1 MYRHI
6 HSYYS
11 YGQKFVTYSSAQ
23 LRLDR
28 MGNPSQ
34 FSNCSKVNL
43 ADINLVFG
51 VTGAV
56 CCFISCLIVGL
67 IICCKAYRTVLQRL
81 FLYLMAAIVLRE
93 LFIAAALEHH
103 WKYPAQDKVCMWIGF
118 LWNWTGILV
127 FVFTV
132 GIKIY
137 LFFLIKYYVAKGNTV
152 PRFLQSKYRRV
163 VLESLYLVLPTLV
176 TLGYACIPFITG
188 NYGLAGA
195 WCWVWAL
202 DKNRVA
208 DEDCALNLS
217 GMLDQLFNG
226 YIFYISG
233 SVIGLVLLI
242 AVAIVYCRLPITNKE
257 NRLLLKKT
265 FCVIITFLVNIVIMT
280 FAFFTRVTAAVNK
293 MYVYRA
299 IWFSFAVTFPSSLLL
314 FPIAYLIC
322 FSLGRRAEMCESFC
336 RCFARNPRVQQD
348 SVRARTVQESAR
360 VSAPSQTYCSSV
372 AYTDEFTH
380 ISETAPMLPEHST
393 DLEYGSIGFQR
404 TELDLSLKDV
414 TP

>member
-1 MYRHI
+1 
-6 HSYYS
+6 
-11 YGQKFVTYSSAQ
+11 
-23 LRLDR
+23 
-28 MGNPSQ
+28 MGSLSQ
-34 FSNCSKVNL
+34 FSNCSEVHTDLAKV
-43 ADINLVFG
+43 NLVFG

-81 FLYLMAAIVLRE
+81 FLYLMVAIVLRE
-93 LFIAAALEHH
+93 LFIAVAIEHQ
-103 WKYPAQDKVCMWIGF
+103 WKYPAQDEVCMWIGF

-127 FVFTV
+127 FAFTV

-137 LFFLIKYYVAKGNTV
+137 LFFLVKYYVAKGNTTV
-152 PRFLQSKYRRV
+152 PSFLQSKYRRV
-163 VLESLYLVLPTLV
+163 VLESLYLILPTLV

-202 DKNRVA
+202 DDN
-208 DEDCALNLS
+208 CTISLS

-242 AVAIVYCRLPITNKE
+242 AVSIVYCRLPITNKE

-280 FAFFTRVTAAVNK
+280 FALVARVTAAVNN
-293 MYVYRA
+293 MYEYPAV
-299 IWFSFAVTFPSSLLL
+299 WFSFAVTFPSSLLL

-322 FSLGRRAEMCESFC
+322 FSLGRRAEMWLSCFC
-336 RCFARNPRVQQD
+336 KCFARNPKVRLHSIQVQ
-348 SVRARTVQESAR
+348 TVPESTR
-360 VSAPSQTYCSSV
+360 VSAPSETYFSV
-372 AYTDEFTH
+372 PYTNEFTH
-380 ISETAPMLPEHST
+380 ISDTAPVLHA
-393 DLEYGSIGFQR
+393 DFAYGSISQLG
-404 TELDLSLKDV
+404 EDVPLKAV
-414 TP
+414 PPSHI

>member
-1 MYRHI
+1 
-6 HSYYS
+6 
-11 YGQKFVTYSSAQ
+11 
-23 LRLDR
+23 

-43 ADINLVFG
+43 VDINLVFG

-56 CCFISCLIVGL
+56 CCFFSCLIVGL

-81 FLYLMAAIVLRE
+81 FLYLMVAIVLRE
-93 LFIAAALEHH
+93 LFIAASLEHQG
-103 WKYPAQDKVCMWIGF
+103 KYPAQLCMWIGF
-118 LWNWTGILV
+118 LWNWTGMLV
-127 FVFTV
+127 FAFTV

-137 LFFLIKYYVAKGNTV
+137 LYFLVKYSVARGNTV
-152 PRFLQSKYRRV
+152 PRFLQSRYRRV

-176 TLGYACIPFITG
+176 TLGYACIPFIKG
-188 NYGLAGA
+188 HYGLAGA
-195 WCWVWAL
+195 WCWIWAL
-202 DKNRVA
+202 EEKNDGQCTSKTLGLV
-208 DEDCALNLS
+208 DQVLS
-217 GMLDQLFNG
+217 G

-265 FCVIITFLVNIVIMT
+265 FCVIITFLVNIVIMA
-280 FAFFTRVTAAVNK
+280 FALATRVTAAVNK
-293 MYVYRA
+293 MYEHRA
-299 IWFSFAVTFPSSLLL
+299 IWFLFAVTFPSSLLL

-322 FSLGRRAEMCESFC
+322 FSLGRRAEMYVSCFC

-393 DLEYGSIGFQR
+393 DLGYGSIGFQR
-404 TELDLSLKDV
+404 TDLDLSLKGV